1 MCIYIPSIYIPYIYI
16 YTLYIYTISNLQT
29 ISKHR
34 NYPQKFIADPQVS
47 LDSMVHGRKVAEDAA
62 SAVPSLPTAPLS
74 PSAAAASCG
83 AIRQGL
89 DHPWN
94 GDKNSRGMSV

>member
-1 MCIYIPSIYIPYIYI
+1 M
-16 YTLYIYTISNLQT
+16 
-29 ISKHR
+29 
-34 NYPQKFIADPQVS
+34 ADPQVS
-47 LDSMVHGRKVAEDAA
+47 LDSMVHHGRKLAEDAA

-94 GDKNSRGMSV
+94 GDKNSRGMSVWIDWYLPFIGNQIRLSVLITDKW

>member
-1 MCIYIPSIYIPYIYI
+1 MTCNSVYIY
-16 YTLYIYTISNLQT
+16 LQT